1 MIRLV
6 HCNNQCTGESGV
18 KSALQ
23 RFQPYL
29 PKQLRKPY
37 LSLRQVPSKS
47 PPPLASLDDA
57 VPAQSFCAEISLYF
71 S

>member
-1 MIRLV
+1 LCIAITDT
-6 HCNNQCTGESGV
+6 QGESGV
-18 KSALQ
+18 KPALQ
-23 RFQPYL
+23 DFQPHS

-37 LSLRQVPSKS
+37 LSLRQVPRKS